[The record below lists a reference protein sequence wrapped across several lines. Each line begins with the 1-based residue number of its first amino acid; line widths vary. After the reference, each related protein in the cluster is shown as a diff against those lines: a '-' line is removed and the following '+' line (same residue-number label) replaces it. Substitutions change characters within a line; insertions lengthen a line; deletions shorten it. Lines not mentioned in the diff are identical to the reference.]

1 LKIQDIYGM
10 ATRGRQIVKLIVRL
24 LVTTGLLVWAFS
36 QIDLGQFRQAVQE
49 ARWQFLIAVWG
60 LTVILTWIQSV
71 KMRLVLERQDCT
83 VGAGTIFA
91 ATTISSLYSLILPGI
106 LSTGVKWY
114 VLKKNTGKGSNVF
127 SSMVYNQFSTMVVV
141 TLFGLAAMMISNPTP
156 LLMPNA
162 KNQWLLPAVCGAVLA
177 AVLLV
182 TLLLMNTRTGGRVI
196 EVLRLPLRPL
206 PERIRQKAE
215 EILDQIA
222 VFQAAGWRFHTAF
235 VLITVVDT
243 LVGGVVSYVLAART
257 AHITAPVSV
266 FVWLCALVYILGRLP
281 ISMANLG
288 VREAT
293 LVGFLAVYGVE
304 KPAAMLM
311 SMILFSTMVMMAI
324 LGAAYQLFWALT
336 AKKTVQQ
343 RGDPSS

>member
-1 LKIQDIYGM
+1 M
-10 ATRGRQIVKLIVRL
+10 TTRGRQIVKLIIRL
-24 LVTTGLLVWAFS
+24 LITAGLLVWVFS

-49 ARWQFLIAVWG
+49 ARWEFLIAVWG

-71 KMRLVLERQDCT
+71 KMRLVLARQDCT
-83 VGAGTIFA
+83 VGSGTIFA
-91 ATTISSLYSLILPGI
+91 ATAISSLYSLILPGI

-114 VLKKNTGKGSNVF
+114 VLKKDTGKGSNVF
-127 SSMVYNQFSTMVVV
+127 SSMVYNQFLTMIVV

-156 LLMPNA
+156 LLMPDA
-162 KNQWLLPAVCGAVLA
+162 KSQWLLPAVCGVVLA

-182 TLLLMNTRTGGRVI
+182 TLLLMNARTGGRVI

-206 PERIRQKAE
+206 PERIRQKAG
-215 EILDQIA
+215 EILDQLA
-222 VFQAAGWRFHTAF
+222 VFQASGWRFHTAF

-243 LVGGVVSYVLAART
+243 LAGGVVSYILAART
-257 AHITAPVSV
+257 AHITAPMSV
-266 FVWLCALVYILGRLP
+266 FVWLCALVYILGRIP

-288 VREAT
+288 VREVT

-311 SMILFSTMVMMAI
+311 SMILFSTMVLLAI
-324 LGAAYQLFWALT
+324 MGAAYQLLWAVT
-336 AKKTVQQ
+336 ARKTSQS
-343 RGDPSS
+343 RHENSP